1 MAVCMDGCRIL
12 PTSLV
17 TLTLKSSNE
26 NGRMDANKL
35 HFLTCMKKPAKRALL
50 MLTMLLRE
58 PKAGTEM
65 GSSILFR
72 VSVSSLR
79 IPSAINKALWSR

>member
-12 PTSLV
+12 PTCLV

-35 HFLTCMKKPAKRALL
+35 QFLTCMKKPAKRALL
-50 MLTMLLRE
+50 MLTALLRE

-79 IPSAINKALWSR
+79 IPSAISKALWSR